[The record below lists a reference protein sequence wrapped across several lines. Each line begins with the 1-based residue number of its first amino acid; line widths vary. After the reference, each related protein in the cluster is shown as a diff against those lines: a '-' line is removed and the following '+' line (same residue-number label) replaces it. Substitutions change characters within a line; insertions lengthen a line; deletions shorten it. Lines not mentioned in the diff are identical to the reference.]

1 MKKKII
7 IICII
12 VLAFI
17 CTNMVTFALARG
29 KTKIT
34 KMTGVTEKP
43 ILNEAGLLLNAG
55 KEEKM
60 NYDNAA
66 RKLKSFDQEQTN
78 YNDES
83 STGYFSSDS
92 PLEGAENIDV
102 NPAQESKKE
111 DNSNMTQEASQSV
124 GGTFNNVAEEETI
137 SGASQNA
144 NYSEYDNQSGEDS
157 EDLTMQLPQFP
168 LTDSDFEVQS
178 DENSLTDIALP
189 EMPSPTSAN

>member
-1 MKKKII
+1 
-7 IICII
+7 
-12 VLAFI
+12 
-17 CTNMVTFALARG
+17 
-29 KTKIT
+29 
-34 KMTGVTEKP
+34 
-43 ILNEAGLLLNAG
+43 
-55 KEEKM
+55 
-60 NYDNAA
+60 
-66 RKLKSFDQEQTN
+66 
-78 YNDES
+78 
-83 STGYFSSDS
+83 
-92 PLEGAENIDV
+92 
-102 NPAQESKKE
+102 
-111 DNSNMTQEASQSV
+111 MTQEASQSV

>member
-1 MKKKII
+1 
-7 IICII
+7 
-12 VLAFI
+12 
-17 CTNMVTFALARG
+17 MVTFALARG

-102 NPAQESKKE
+102 NPDQESKKE

>member
-60 NYDNAA
+60 NYYNAA

-144 NYSEYDNQSGEDS
+144 NYSEYEDRKS
-157 EDLTMQLPQFP
+157 
-168 LTDSDFEVQS
+168 VV
-178 DENSLTDIALP
+178 
-189 EMPSPTSAN
+189 